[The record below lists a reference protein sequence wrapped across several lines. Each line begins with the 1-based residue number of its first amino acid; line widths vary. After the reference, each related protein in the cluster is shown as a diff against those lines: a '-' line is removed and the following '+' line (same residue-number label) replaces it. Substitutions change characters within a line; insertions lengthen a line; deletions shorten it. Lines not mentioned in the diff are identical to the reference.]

1 MADDYYSVLGVAR
14 SATADE
20 IQKAYRRLARK
31 FHPDLADDKDKA
43 KERFQKV
50 QHAYDVLSDPQKR
63 QLYDQLGPAYE
74 QTGGRSPFPNGQMPE
89 GFDMEQIF
97 GRTGAPAGG
106 FEEILRQVFG
116 GGATSGG
123 GPGFGG
129 FGGSRGPMPPHHQQQ
144 AQPGG
149 LDIEQEITISF
160 ATAILG
166 GKHQL
171 SLTRTNGMVE
181 TITVTIPPGISN
193 GKKIRL
199 RGQGRPDSRGRRRG
213 DLLVKVRV
221 APHPCYRR
229 NGDNLHVQVPVTVT
243 EAALGAKVD
252 LATPR
257 GVVALT
263 IPPRSSSGKVL
274 RLKGYGIA
282 IPGGGS
288 GDLLAELKIV
298 FPAKL
303 TNEQEKLFRQ
313 LAAASDDEDPRS
325 ELRW

>member
-1 MADDYYSVLGVAR
+1 MADDYYSVLGVTR
-14 SATADE
+14 SATAEE

-31 FHPDLADDKDKA
+31 YHPDLADDKNKA

-74 QTGGRSPFPNGQMPE
+74 QAGGRNPFPNGQMPD

-97 GRTGAPAGG
+97 GRGGAPAGG

-116 GGATSGG
+116 AGATGGGA

-129 FGGSRGPMPPHHQQQ
+129 FGGGRGQAPHQQNAPVTGQ
-144 AQPGG
+144 
-149 LDIEQEITISF
+149 DMEQEITISF
-160 ATAILG
+160 STAVLG
-166 GKHQL
+166 GRHQL
-171 SLTRTNGMVE
+171 SLTRSSGMVE
-181 TITVTIPPGISN
+181 TITLTIPAGIST

-199 RGQGRPDSRGRRRG
+199 RGQGRPVSGGSQRG
-213 DLLVKVRV
+213 DLLVKIKV
-221 APHPCYRR
+221 APHPCYHRT
-229 NGDNLHVQVPVTVT
+229 GDNLHVSVPITVS
-243 EAALGAKVD
+243 EAALGARVD

-257 GVVALT
+257 GTVTLT
-263 IPPRSSSGKVL
+263 VPPRSSSGKVL

-282 IPGGGS
+282 KSEGDS

-298 FPAKL
+298 FPAEL
-303 TNEQEKLFRQ
+303 TSEQEKLFRQ
-313 LAAASDDEDPRS
+313 LATASDGEGPRS
-325 ELRW
+325 ELKW

>member
-1 MADDYYSVLGVAR
+1 MADDYYSVLGVSR
-14 SATADE
+14 SATAEE

-74 QTGGRSPFPNGQMPE
+74 QAGGRNPFPNGQMPE

-97 GRTGAPAGG
+97 GRGGAPAGG

-116 GGATSGG
+116 AGATGGG

-129 FGGSRGPMPPHHQQQ
+129 FGGGRGQMPPQHHAPPQN
-144 AQPGG
+144 
-149 LDIEQEITISF
+149 LDVEQEITIAFS
-160 ATAILG
+160 TAVLG

-171 SLTRTNGMVE
+171 SLTRASGMVE

-199 RGQGRPDSRGRRRG
+199 RGQGRSAGRGGQRG
-213 DLLVKVRV
+213 DLLVKVKV
-221 APHPCYRR
+221 AAHPCYHRT
-229 NGDNLHVQVPVTVT
+229 GDNLHVSVPITVT
-243 EAALGAKVD
+243 EAALGAKID

-257 GVVALT
+257 GTVTLT
-263 IPPRSSSGKVL
+263 VPPRSSSGKVL

-282 IPGGGS
+282 KPGGDS

-298 FPAKL
+298 FPAKISA
-303 TNEQEKLFRQ
+303 EQEKLFRQ
-313 LAAASDDEDPRS
+313 LAAASDAANPRG
-325 ELRW
+325 ELKW